1 MDFQTVKDNTI
12 TLRDRDS
19 TKQVR
24 AEESQII
31 EAVKS
36 LVDGEESWDDVRK
49 RLPEFVGQE
58 AD

>member
-1 MDFQTVKDNTI
+1 MKDNTI

-24 AEESQII
+24 AEEKEII
-31 EAVKS
+31 AAVKS
-36 LVDGEESWDDVRK
+36 LVDGDEDWEDVRK
-49 RLPEFVGQE
+49 RLPEFVSQV